1 MKDLP
6 KNIII
11 WILVI
16 VGKIL
21 LAMTVYNL
29 NKISNNLDSLNES
42 VNQLV
47 TITTTQGVKIDNIEK
62 RVDKHD
68 TVFEEIFKQFYNNKK

>member
-1 MKDLP
+1 MKDLT
-6 KNIII
+6 KQTLIWLFVII
-11 WILVI
+11 
-16 VGKIL
+16 GKIL

-29 NKISNNLDSLNES
+29 NKISNNLDSLNIS

-68 TVFEEIFKQFYNNKK
+68 NVFEELFKRYYDTKK

>member
-1 MKDLP
+1 MKEFTKTTL
-6 KNIII
+6 I

-68 TVFEEIFKQFYNNKK
+68 TVFEELFKQFYSKQK